1 MLLLLGAGAPA
12 AFAQGAPGDTGGIVF
27 RPSQARVSAE
37 RLRLPGGER
46 LGLVGTAY
54 TVELGQGL
62 AFGPAV
68 FGSVSGNRGGL
79 FTLGAELA
87 WRARL
92 WGPLRTEL
100 GVYAGGGGGAA
111 LPVGDGLMLRPHAD
125 LLYDFG
131 GISLGLSWSQV
142 RFAGT
147 PISSRQ
153 VGLVLSTDTD
163 FTYLPR
169 DRQGLALPSI
179 GRPGAGFDRVQGVLG
194 VYRPRGDAGR
204 SGGGA
209 LPRSIGYTG
218 LRAERAL
225 RGPFYWGLEANVGT
239 QGGVTGYVEY
249 LGTVGVEA
257 GLPDSVFSVGGRV
270 ALGMAGGG
278 DIAVGGG
285 LLAKASAYGAV
296 RLTRDLAATVEFG
309 LTSAPRGDFRALHGA
324 ASLIWIFDDAGNVFS
339 PSRTTRTEFAT
350 GLERI
355 DAARRDGSTRPLTT
369 VVLKASRFLDANLYV
384 TGQARSAV
392 GGGAGGWSAGL
403 FGVGW
408 QQPMGTPGRGPTWH
422 VGVEALA
429 GAGGGGGVD
438 ARGGALLQPNAYVG
452 IDLGPTSALR
462 IGAGQLR
469 ARRGELKSTTVDV
482 SLVFAFGLVGPG
494 AR

>member
-1 MLLLLGAGAPA
+1 M
-12 AFAQGAPGDTGGIVF
+12 F

-179 GRPGAGFDRVQGVLG
+179 G
-194 VYRPRGDAGR
+194 
-204 SGGGA
+204 
-209 LPRSIGYTG
+209 TG

-392 GGGAGGWSAGL
+392 GGGAGGWHTAPLRSPAPPRAP
-403 FGVGW
+403 W
-408 QQPMGTPGRGPTWH
+408 PWTRSCCRSP
-422 VGVEALA
+422 
-429 GAGGGGGVD
+429 
-438 ARGGALLQPNAYVG
+438 PN
-452 IDLGPTSALR
+452 
-462 IGAGQLR
+462 
-469 ARRGELKSTTVDV
+469 
-482 SLVFAFGLVGPG
+482 
-494 AR
+494 